1 MNEQS
6 NDNSLSFGEG
16 WSEANKQSNNNS
28 LSFGEGWGEAFVCIS
43 NLSLRFQNKSVFFDL
58 NWRINRGENWVLGGE
73 SGSGKTALAKI
84 LSGKQS
90 ASGEVK
96 INFAAES
103 KLPAKVLYVES
114 WYQFKNV
121 EGVAN
126 FYYQQRYTS
135 QQAKETLTVNA
146 ELAHFGKEENLNFP
160 DAEKLVE
167 ALGFSGLR
175 SSQLIELSSG
185 EHKKLQLVKALWLK
199 PQLLIIDQP
208 YTGLDITSRKSL
220 NTLLDEVAQTG
231 VTLLLIS
238 NDEELPNVINRFAEI
253 ENGKLIQLEEPKAST
268 IVKQDFER
276 TLPDFLKQAPVYGSQ
291 QIAKMVDVNISYGEK
306 EVLKNI
312 NWEVKAGEKWLL
324 QGPNGSGKSTLLSLI
339 NGDHPQSYANE
350 LYLFGKK
357 RGSGESI
364 WDIKQHIGLIS
375 PEFHW
380 YFDAN
385 ATVWESVASGLYDSV
400 GLYQTLPYTKAK
412 HVDDLVA
419 YFGLAEYKKDLLSSL
434 PLGKQRLVLLART
447 VIKNPELLILD
458 EPCQGLDKQQT
469 AYFNQLV
476 DELSHHGMTVI
487 YVGHFEAQLPSC
499 LTKKIVLKNGEV
511 IAIEEIKKYI
521 KEEIY
526 STLVEQ

>member
-1 MNEQS
+1 MQRPIVHITNLNLKYQQ
-6 NDNSLSFGEG
+6 
-16 WSEANKQSNNNS
+16 KQ
-28 LSFGEGWGEAFVCIS
+28 
-43 NLSLRFQNKSVFFDL
+43 VFSDL
-58 NWRINRGENWVLGGE
+58 NWTIRFGENWALGGK

-84 LSGKQS
+84 LTGQQS
-90 ASGEVK
+90 FSGEVE
-96 INFAAES
+96 INFNTGS
-103 KLPAKVLYVES
+103 SLPAQVLYVES

-146 ELAHFGKEENLNFP
+146 ELAHFGKEESLDFNE
-160 DAEKLVE
+160 AEKLVE
-167 ALGFSGLR
+167 ALGFSGLKN
-175 SSQLIELSSG
+175 SQLIELSSG

-208 YTGLDITSRKSL
+208 YTGLDAASRKSL
-220 NTLLDEVAQTG
+220 NTLLDEVATAG
-231 VTLLLIS
+231 VTLILVS
-238 NDEELPNVINRFAEI
+238 NDEELPVCINRFAEI
-253 ENGKLIQLEEPKAST
+253 ENGKLVELKEAKETT
-268 IVKQDFER
+268 IVKEDFER
-276 TLPDFLKQAPVYGSQ
+276 TLPEFLKQAPVYTSSQ
-291 QIAKMVDVNISYGEK
+291 IVKMVDVNISYGDK
-306 EVLKNI
+306 QVLKNI

-324 QGPNGSGKSTLLSLI
+324 QGHNGSGKSTLLSLI

-350 LYLFGKK
+350 LYLFGNK

-380 YFDAN
+380 YFDAT

-400 GLYQTLPYTKAK
+400 GLFQQLPYTKAK

-419 YFGLAEYKKDLLSSL
+419 YFGLTEYKKDLLSSL

-469 AYFNQLV
+469 AQFNQLV
-476 DELSHHGMTVI
+476 DELSRHGMTVI
-487 YVGHFEAQLPSC
+487 YVGHFEAQLPNC
-499 LTKKIVLKNGEV
+499 LTKKMVLKNGEV
-511 IAIEEIKKYI
+511 IANEEII
-521 KEEIY
+521 KEQVLEEAY
-526 STLVEQ
+526 SIIE